1 MRIRLAAALH
11 CSDGPYGNVTHVIVA
26 PLARR
31 ITHLAVIEPGLWPI
45 ERLIPTS
52 LIETGTQ
59 RAIVLRCTRAEL
71 ERLIAHDELG
81 YDRYAH
87 AACTVGAEADLG
99 WSLEFPEETALT
111 VPRELVPPGAVA
123 VHRYTRVQ
131 ASDGLAGQVE
141 EFLAAPRS
149 GAISH
154 LVLREGRLW
163 GRHTA
168 TVPISA
174 VVGFDEDVIRLSL
187 KKQDI
192 GGLPAMAARSCWW

>member
-81 YDRYAH
+81 HDRHAH

-111 VPRELVPPGAVA
+111 VPRELVPPAQWPCTGIPASRLAMGSRGKLRSSWQRPGQAPFRTWSCVRGACGA
-123 VHRYTRVQ
+123 DTR
-131 ASDGLAGQVE
+131 
-141 EFLAAPRS
+141 PRS
-149 GAISH
+149 LSRPS
-154 LVLREGRLW
+154 LVSMR
-163 GRHTA
+163 T
-168 TVPISA
+168 
-174 VVGFDEDVIRLSL
+174 
-187 KKQDI
+187 
-192 GGLPAMAARSCWW
+192 